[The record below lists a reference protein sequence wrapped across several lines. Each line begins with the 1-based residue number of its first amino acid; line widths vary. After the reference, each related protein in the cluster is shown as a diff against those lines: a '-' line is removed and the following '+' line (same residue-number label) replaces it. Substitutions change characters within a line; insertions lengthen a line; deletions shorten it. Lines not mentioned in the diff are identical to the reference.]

1 MKISYLLSA
10 SIFSLVLAFSAN
22 AQEKE
27 VSPYIAQSL
36 PSQALN
42 NILNSERVFCYTV
55 EMPSEGYTG
64 YTLDQMALT
73 GYCGQV
79 GEEKSL
85 FIDEFFKTPEN
96 ISTTVA
102 SCQIE
107 PKIILRFIRGIDATD
122 VLFSD
127 TCPSFT
133 VFYGGSFK
141 SFNAA
146 PAKKAVEAVAAVFSA
161 GRVDFVSPA
170 LLNQTMPMGVVLND
184 QDKALLNKKQAA
196 QPARNWSQPAQE
208 EATKPAAQGWN
219 RMKKN

>member
-1 MKISYLLSA
+1 MKVSYLLSA
-10 SIFSLVLAFSAN
+10 SLFSIVLAFSAN
-22 AQEKE
+22 AQEKG

-36 PSQALN
+36 PQSALN

-55 EMPSEGYTG
+55 TMPTEGYTG

-73 GYCGQV
+73 GYCGQL

-85 FIDEFFKTPEN
+85 FVDEFFKTPEN
-96 ISTTVA
+96 ISETVA
-102 SCQIE
+102 PCQIE
-107 PKIILRFIRGIDATD
+107 PKIILRFIRGVDSTD

-146 PAKKAVEAVAAVFSA
+146 PAKKAVEAVAAVFA
-161 GRVDFVSPA
+161 EGRVDFISPA
-170 LLNQTMPMGVVLND
+170 LLNQTMPMGVILNN
-184 QDKALLNKKQAA
+184 QDKALINKKAVS

-208 EATKPAAQGWN
+208 SPAKPAAQGWN
-219 RMKKN
+219 KMKKD